1 MTDKE
6 KYMDLMQR
14 YWDAE
19 TTPDE
24 ERDLTRYVANTVEP
38 EFEELRAVLG
48 YLSIAKGKRS
58 HKADSIRFQPIIA
71 VAAAIASVF
80 VIGFSLRNSVA
91 KTDEEF
97 YVCYSYGE
105 EITDD
110 QQVMES
116 IESSLADFFYG
127 KSPVEDNLFEMFKR

>member
-1 MTDKE
+1 
-6 KYMDLMQR
+6 MDLMQR

-24 ERDLTRYVANTVEP
+24 ERYLARYVASIEDP

-58 HKADSIRFQPIIA
+58 HKADSIRFLPIIA

-80 VIGFSLRNSVA
+80 VIGFSLRNSAV
-91 KTDEEF
+91 KTEEEF

-105 EITDD
+105 KITDD

-116 IESSLADFFYG
+116 IESSLSDFFNE

>member
-1 MTDKE
+1 MTDKY
-6 KYMDLMQR
+6 KYLNMMQR

-19 TTPDE
+19 TTPEE
-24 ERDLTRYVANTVEP
+24 ERDLARYVASIEDP
-38 EFEELRAVLG
+38 EFEEIRAALG
-48 YLSIAKGKRS
+48 YLSIGKENRAL
-58 HKADSIRFQPIIA
+58 KAQSVRFLPILA
-71 VAAAIASVF
+71 VAAGIASIVI
-80 VIGFSLRNSVA
+80 IGFSLRNSAV

>member
-1 MTDKE
+1 MIDKD
-6 KYMDLMQR
+6 KYLNMMQR

-19 TTPDE
+19 TTPEE
-24 ERDLTRYVANTVEP
+24 ERDLARYVASIEDP

-48 YLSIAKGKRS
+48 YLSIAKGKRA
-58 HKADSIRFQPIIA
+58 HKTSRISFLPIIA

-105 EITDD
+105 KITDD

-116 IESSLADFFYG
+116 VESSLSDFFNE